1 MRKFDN
7 FISALNVLTKTDI
20 ERAKTDE
27 IYRTGILSQFNLTFE
42 LSWKALQAVMR
53 LHSVLGVETGSP
65 HEILKLGYKVGF
77 IMDEKSWLGMLK
89 DRNSSV
95 HIYSENEADEIV
107 LRVVEEYVPAFQALG
122 DMLREKLA
130 QTEDKIS
137 K

>member
-1 MRKFDN
+1 MKKYDN
-7 FISALNVLTKTDI
+7 FISALNVLKKADI

-27 IYRTGILSQFNLTFE
+27 IYRTGILGQFNLTFE

-53 LHSVLGVETGSP
+53 LHSVSGAGTGSP
-65 HEILKLGYKVGF
+65 REILKLCYKVGF
-77 IMDEKSWLGMLK
+77 IKDEKAWFDMLR

-107 LRVVEEYVPAFQALG
+107 LRVVEEYVPAFQTLG

-130 QTEDKIS
+130 QA
-137 K
+137 